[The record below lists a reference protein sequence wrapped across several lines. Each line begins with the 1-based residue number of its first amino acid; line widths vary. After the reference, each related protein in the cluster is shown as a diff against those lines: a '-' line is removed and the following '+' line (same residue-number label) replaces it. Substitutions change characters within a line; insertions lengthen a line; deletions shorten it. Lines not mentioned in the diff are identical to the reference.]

1 MTTAGRLVAVV
12 LPPNEGFSPEAAG
25 AISLIIQRLGTAPS
39 AFRTTVLGSPLR
51 YPPFPEPSFQPVR
64 APIWLPGSRGS
75 RYAWAVTRALRRLAP
90 ELIEVHNRPRL
101 ALHLAE
107 RFPGTPVA
115 LFLHNDPQGM
125 RGMASPAQ
133 RASLR
138 YLARVLVV
146 SPYVR
151 DRLMD
156 GVQGRWAAA
165 PVVVPNPVDL
175 AATPAPL
182 PPEQREHLILF
193 AGRLVPEKGASTFV
207 AACAQAL
214 PSLPGWRAEVIG
226 ARRLRPGADRDGYA
240 AGVRQAAQAAGVHAS
255 GHQPHGAVLHAMSRA
270 AIVAVPSVW
279 PEPFGLTALEAMAG
293 GAVLV
298 CSAQGNLPALVGDAA
313 VLVPPGDA
321 AALAAALMALAED
334 APRRAAL
341 GRAGVARAA
350 GFDVTIAAEAL
361 DRVRAGILG
370 LQSFEPPAG

>member
-1 MTTAGRLVAVV
+1 MSGAGRLVAVV

-25 AISLIIQRLGTAPS
+25 AISLIVQRLGATPS
-39 AFRTTVLGSPLR
+39 AFRAVVLGSPLR
-51 YPPFPEPSFQPVR
+51 YAPFPAPDFQPVR
-64 APIWLPGSRGS
+64 TPVWLPGSRGS
-75 RYAWAVTRALRRLAP
+75 RYAWAVTRTLRRLAP
-90 ELIEVHNRPRL
+90 DLIEVHNRPHLALRL
-101 ALHLAE
+101 AG

-125 RGMASPAQ
+125 RGMARPAQ
-133 RASLR
+133 RAGLCG
-138 YLARVLVV
+138 LARVLVV

-151 DRLMD
+151 DRLME
-156 GVQGRWAAA
+156 GVPGRWAAE

-175 AATPAPL
+175 AAVPAPL
-182 PPEQREHLILF
+182 PPAEREHLILF

-214 PSLPGWRAEVIG
+214 PGLAGWRAEVIG

-240 AGVRQAAQAAGVHAS
+240 AGVRQAARAAGVHAA
-255 GHQPHGAVLHAMSRA
+255 GHQPHGAVLLAMSRA
-270 AIVAVPSVW
+270 AIVAVPSLW

-293 GAVLV
+293 GAALV

-321 AALAAALMALAED
+321 AALAAALTALAGDES
-334 APRRAAL
+334 RRAAL

-350 GFDVTIAAEAL
+350 AFDVVSAAAAL
-361 DRVRAGILG
+361 DRVRGSILDI
-370 LQSFEPPAG
+370 